1 MMWEKTPDGRHCE
14 KCGVIFERWVLRK
27 FDGHRL
33 AEATF
38 CPVCSPEVKK
48 IFATADMASDAA

>member
-1 MMWEKTPDGRHCE
+1 MMWEKTPNERHCE
-14 KCGVIFERWVLRK
+14 KCGVLFERWVLRK

-38 CPVCSPEVKK
+38 CPVCSPDVQK
-48 IFATADMASDAA
+48 IFATADLVSDVA